1 MANVQIYNAS
11 AGSGKTFTLV
21 KSFLQ
26 LILATKNVEAYKT
39 LLAITFT
46 NKAVNE
52 MKERVIGQLLLF
64 ATTDSQV
71 EQDEK
76 RASDDAMFLQLA
88 EQLHLTHKE
97 LQERSQKVLKHIL
110 HNYAGFTIT
119 TIDGFNQR
127 LIRSFAF
134 ELKLN
139 PNFEVFIETDELLR
153 LAIENLFKKTD
164 ENQLLTQLLL
174 EFSRDKIEED
184 KDWDIEEELL
194 SISKLLGNE
203 NHYTYIRELEG
214 KQLTD
219 FQLLKDNLK
228 QQRKELYAAVGVAV
242 KDFFTFTQKEALTS
256 AHFARGSLYKF
267 FEKIKNTGMTAIDKA
282 VFTRDWFVEVEN
294 KPLYSGTILK
304 KEPAIA
310 QVLDE
315 NQQWIAD
322 LLHAI
327 EKSYWW
333 EQFYRHLIKNVT
345 LLAVL
350 KSLQEEIVAIK
361 EEENILPISEFN
373 SIIHQTLVKESSPFI
388 YEKIGTRYQHY
399 FIDEFQDT
407 STLQWKNMLPLI
419 ADAVHSEDLSK
430 QQGSL
435 LLVGDAKQ
443 SIYRWR
449 GGRAEQFM
457 DLYSKDEVPFH
468 IEQQVE
474 NLAYNY
480 RSRRGIISFNND
492 FFQFVA
498 SSPLLFNNT
507 GKYRYNELYL
517 NAIQEIPEK
526 EGEKGFVSIE
536 FVEKQ
541 NKKVS
546 EDSEEEPIEEEIL
559 LEEEDI
565 YIETIERYIKE
576 VKDHGYFDKDICILA
591 RINKDCIEIA
601 EKLSEKGYNVI
612 SSEALL
618 LKNVPEIQFLIHLIS
633 LSLYEANEKEKIEL
647 LFAYAKVKNITEIH
661 TFMSEYAAKPV
672 EYFFSAMGFSLSHF
686 HLYSFYEGIGYAI
699 KVFGLAKPSDA
710 YLAQFLNVIYEYKS
724 VRGGNIADF
733 LTYWEEKKDN
743 LAISAPEGVNAISIM
758 TIHKSKGLE
767 FPVVIYTKVNAN
779 LRSSKD
785 TLWINVQKEKYYG
798 FDHLLIDDYDGLE
811 KIDASIV
818 QQQSQMELL
827 DTINTMYVAMTRPKD
842 LLYILSDLPKEE
854 KEEKKKKEKKLNTLN
869 DILKNYLEEKG
880 LWNASQL
887 RYTFGKIQPIERKPL
902 EATNYIPFKQRSV
915 LTPSYTIVTRAGS
928 MWNTHRED
936 AIARGTL
943 LHELLG
949 QLTTQADIPQV
960 LQQFFTEGRITQ
972 QQRPLLEGQL
982 QQLTSH
988 PLLKDYY
995 TADYVVYNE
1004 REWLD
1009 VSGEYLRPDR
1019 VVYDPKEGIAVI
1031 IDYKTGDDHP
1041 QYETQLRRYAK
1052 ALEHTGWRVLQSFL
1066 VFVNQQITVKPV

>member
-64 ATTDSQV
+64 ATPDSQV
-71 EQDEK
+71 KQGEK
-76 RASDDAMFLQLA
+76 KASDDAMFLQLA

-134 ELKLN
+134 DLKLN
-139 PNFEVFIETDELLR
+139 PNFEVFLETDDLLR
-153 LAIENLFKKTD
+153 LAIENLFKKTNED
-164 ENQLLTQLLL
+164 QLLTKLLL

-184 KDWDIEEELL
+184 KDWDIEAELFE
-194 SISKLLGNE
+194 ISKLLTNE
-203 NHYTYIRELEG
+203 NHYAYIRELEG

-219 FQLLKDNLK
+219 FQLLKDDLK
-228 QQRKELYAAVGVAV
+228 QQRKDLYTAVGAAV
-242 KDFFTFTQKEALTS
+242 KDFFAFTQKEALTS
-256 AHFARGSLYKF
+256 AHFTRGSLYNF
-267 FEKIKNTGMTAIDKA
+267 FEKIRNTGMAAVDKA
-282 VFTRDWFVEVEN
+282 AFTRNWFVDADN
-294 KPLYSGTILK
+294 KPLYPKTLLK
-304 KEPAIA
+304 SEPALA
-310 QVLDE
+310 QLLDE
-315 NQQWIAD
+315 KQAWIAD
-322 LLHAI
+322 LLHSI

-373 SIIHQTLVKESSPFI
+373 SIIHQTIMEEPSPFI

-407 STLQWKNMLPLI
+407 STLQWENMLPLI
-419 ADAVHSEDLSK
+419 ADAVHSENLSK

-435 LLVGDAKQ
+435 LIVGDAKQ

-457 DLYSKDEVPFH
+457 ELYNKEKIPFH

-474 NLAYNY
+474 NLAYNF
-480 RSRRGIISFNND
+480 RSRRGVIDFNND
-492 FFQFVA
+492 FFLFVA
-498 SSPLLFNNT
+498 GHPLLFNNS
-507 GKYRYNELYL
+507 GKYRYDELYR
-517 NAIQEIPEK
+517 NAKQNIPDKEK
-526 EGEKGFVSIE
+526 EKGFVSIE
-536 FVEKQ
+536 FVQEKDNEVQ
-541 NKKVS
+541 QI
-546 EDSEEEPIEEEIL
+546 SEEEAIDDENVL
-559 LEEEDI
+559 KDEDI
-565 YIETIERYIKE
+565 YIETIEGYIKE
-576 VKDHGYFDKDICILA
+576 AKNNGYLDKDICILSRRNA
-591 RINKDCIEIA
+591 DCIEIA

-618 LKNVPEIQFLIHLIS
+618 LKNIPEIQFLIHLIS
-633 LSLYEANEKEKIEL
+633 ISLYQNNEKEKIEL
-647 LFAYAKVKNITEIH
+647 LFSYTKVKHITEIH
-661 TFMSEYAAKPV
+661 DFMSQYANKPV
-672 EYFFSAMGFSLSHF
+672 DTFFAAMGFSLSHF

-699 KVFGLAKPSDA
+699 RVFGLAKPSDA

-733 LTYWEEKKDN
+733 LAYWEEKKDK

-767 FPVVIYTKVNAN
+767 FPVVIYTKVNDK
-779 LRSSKD
+779 LRSAKD
-785 TLWINVQKEKYYG
+785 TLWIRVPKEQYHG
-798 FDHLLIDDYDGLE
+798 FEHLLIDDYSGLE
-811 KIDASIV
+811 KIDADIV
-818 QQQSQMELL
+818 LQQSQMELL

-842 LLYILSDLPKEE
+842 LLYILCDPPKGE
-854 KEEKKKKEKKLNTLN
+854 KEDKISTLSE
-869 DILKNYLEEKG
+869 IVKIYLEEKG
-880 LWNASQL
+880 LWNEGQS
-887 RYTFGKIQPIERKPL
+887 RYTFGNLVPIKEQPLK
-902 EATNYIPFKQRSV
+902 AADYIPFKQRAILAS
-915 LTPSYTIVTRAGS
+915 SYTIVTRAGS

-960 LQQFFTEGRITQ
+960 LQQFFTEGRITE
-972 QQRPLLEGQL
+972 QQRPILEQQL

-995 TADYVVYNE
+995 TGGYVVYNE

-1019 VVYDPKEGIAVI
+1019 VVYDSKEGTAVI

-1041 QYETQLRRYAK
+1041 QYETQLKRYAQT
-1052 ALEHTGWRVLQSFL
+1052 LEQTGWKVTQSFL
-1066 VFVNQQITVKPV
+1066 VFINQQITVKKLLHKNP